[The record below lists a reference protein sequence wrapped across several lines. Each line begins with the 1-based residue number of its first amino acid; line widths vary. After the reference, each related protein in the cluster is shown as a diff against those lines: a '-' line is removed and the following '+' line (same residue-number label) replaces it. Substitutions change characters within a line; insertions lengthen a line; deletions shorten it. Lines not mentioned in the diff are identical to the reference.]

1 MNKIKL
7 VFFVLRRVDVRL
19 DNDLLVVLLVEV
31 FLRLFFVVAI
41 GTPPFCDI
49 DWTGYFKAT
58 HRRQPQEEYMMI
70 SARDGISLFSCFR
83 RPLRR

>member
-31 FLRLFFVVAI
+31 FLRLFLVVAI
-41 GTPPFCDI
+41 LAHLRLYSI
-49 DWTGYFKAT
+49 DWTGYFLAT
-58 HRRQPQEEYMMI
+58 HRRQP
-70 SARDGISLFSCFR
+70 
-83 RPLRR
+83 